1 MRIYIDKSKLK
12 NFIDKIKEERE
23 CFLVSSCVEK
33 NNTLEFSFKEKGVA
47 GLIIFYFNKNGYTSC
62 VASNKNKVVEGE
74 ILKLLVEDSN
84 TYGKYEDLKS
94 FTLTIPVKNNNL
106 EDTKLFLQKISNDYT
121 FSIKGHTFTSKY
133 GESIH
138 LVEYRDKFVLQG
150 KAGYLLAQLLPYIQT
165 MVDEKDN
172 EINSIY
178 INGLT
183 KTNSLIISDF
193 ENELKEKLHIAY
205 PLINSHIRSIILPSL
220 ILINQGI
227 HIPDYCAYMFPVYR
241 GLEGCLR
248 QLLQKCNITV
258 DKSFGCFLPNKQDI
272 NKYELKAKGSYT
284 QNEKTALEILYNY
297 FKNKRNPIFH
307 ADNDL
312 ETTTII
318 EDRLVAKSHIYDT
331 LDIIEH
337 AFNLFNK

>member
-1 MRIYIDKSKLK
+1 MKIYIDRSHLK

-23 CFLVSSCVEK
+23 GFLVSSCIEK
-33 NNTLEFSFKEKGVA
+33 NNTLKFLFKEKGVA
-47 GLIIFYFNKNGYTSC
+47 GLITFYFNKNGYTTC
-62 VASNKNKVVEGE
+62 VASNKNKIVEGE
-74 ILKLLVEDSN
+74 ILKLLIKDSN
-84 TYGKYEDLKS
+84 TYAKFEDLKS
-94 FTLTIPVKNNNL
+94 FTLTIPLKNNNL
-106 EDTKLFLQKISNDYT
+106 EDIKLYLQRISSGYS
-121 FSIKGHTFTSKY
+121 FSPKGHTFTSKY

-138 LVEYRDKFVLQG
+138 LVEYGDKFVLQG
-150 KAGYLLAQLLPYIQT
+150 KAGYLLAQLLSYIQS
-165 MVDEKDN
+165 MVDGKDD
-172 EINSIY
+172 EINNLY

-183 KTNSLIISDF
+183 KTKSVVVSDF
-193 ENELKEKLHIAY
+193 ENELKEKLIVAY
-205 PLINSHIRSIILPSL
+205 PLINSHIRSIMLPSL

-227 HIPDYCAYMFPVYR
+227 DIPDYCAYMFPVYR

-248 QLLQKCNITV
+248 QLLQKCNVHV
-258 DKSFGCFLPNKQDI
+258 DKSFGCFTPSKQDN
-272 NKYELKAKGSYT
+272 NKFELKAKGCYT
-284 QNEKTALEILYNY
+284 QDEKTALEILYNY

-337 AFNLFNK
+337 AFNLFNI